1 MSFLVIQFLSGLS
14 SAALLFLVAS
24 GLTLVF
30 GVTRILNFAH
40 GSLYMLGAYISFTLT
55 NVLGNQGIDF
65 WLSIVLAS
73 GITALVGGL
82 LEVLVLRRIY
92 AVPTNFQLLATFA
105 LILIFQD
112 LTLYLWGPEDK
123 LGPQA
128 PGLDGAIKILGEP
141 FPSYDLLLI
150 VLAGVVFCFLSVLL
164 HKTRFGILIRAA
176 TEDREMLANL
186 GVNQKLLFT
195 AVFMM
200 GSFLAGLGGA
210 LQMPRQSVSLGMDMS
225 MIVEAFVIVVIGGM
239 GSLRGAA
246 LASFLVGVIKAFCIL
261 VFSQATLV
269 IVFVIMAAVLICKPH
284 GLFGHIEG
292 PESQKSELPIT
303 LLHPPGRVARITTLL
318 IFLFLVCLPL
328 IASSYGLVLAT
339 EILIFSLFSMS
350 LLFILGPGG
359 IGVLG
364 HALYFGVGAYT
375 AALMTKFYDL
385 PMIYALVL
393 APLVALLCAAVF
405 SSVCV
410 RLHGIYQGM
419 LTFAFAQM
427 VWAVVFQ
434 WYELTGGDN
443 GILGVWPS
451 VWAADKNT
459 FYYLTLLI
467 IGASILY
474 LRHLIFAPFGYALRA
489 VRDNAKRAESIG
501 LPSRKIQYI
510 GLLVSA
516 AFAGVAGGVFAYSK
530 GSVFPAVLEINMTM
544 QAFIMTLLGGV
555 NTITGPLVGTG
566 LYITLESEISR
577 QAQMWRLLLGTAVL
591 ILVILFPEG
600 IVGTISRK
608 KMGLKNRSI

>member
-40 GSLYMLGAYISFTLT
+40 GSLYMLGAYIAFTLT
-55 NVLGNQGIDF
+55 NVLGDQGVSF

-73 GITALVGGL
+73 GATALIGGV
-82 LEVLVLRRIY
+82 LEVLILRRIY
-92 AVPTNFQLLATFA
+92 AVPPNFQLLATFA

-112 LTLYLWGPEDK
+112 VTLYFWGPEDK

-128 PGLDGAIKILGEP
+128 PGLDGAIQILGEP
-141 FPSYDLLLI
+141 FPSYDLFLI
-150 VLAGVVFCFLSVLL
+150 TLAGVVFGFLFVLL
-164 HKTRFGILIRAA
+164 YKTRFGVLIRAA

-186 GVNQKLLFT
+186 GINQKLLFT

-210 LQMPRQSVSLGMDMS
+210 LQMPRQSVSLSMDMS
-225 MIVEAFVIVVIGGM
+225 MIVEAFVIVVIGGL

-246 LASFLVGVIKAFCIL
+246 LAAFLVGVIKAFCVFI
-261 VFSQATLV
+261 FSQATLV
-269 IVFVIMAAVLICKPH
+269 IVFVIMAAVLIYRPQ
-284 GLFGHIEG
+284 GLFGRVDSV
-292 PESQKSELPIT
+292 ESSTSGLPRT
-303 LLHPPGRVARITTLL
+303 VLYPPGRVAHITTLFVV
-318 IFLFLVCLPL
+318 IFLVCVPL

-339 EILIFSLFSMS
+339 EMLIFSLFSMS

-364 HALYFGVGAYT
+364 HALYFGAGAYM

-385 PMIYALVL
+385 PMVYALVL
-393 APLVALLCAAVF
+393 APFAALICAAVF

-410 RLHGIYQGM
+410 RLQGVYQGM
-419 LTFAFAQM
+419 LTFAFAQL

-443 GILGVWPS
+443 GILGVWPPS
-451 VWAADKNT
+451 WASDKNT
-459 FYYLTLLI
+459 FYYLVLVIT
-467 IGASILY
+467 GASILY
-474 LRHLIFAPFGYALRA
+474 LRHLIFSPFGYALRA
-489 VRDNAKRAESIG
+489 VRDNSKRAESIG
-501 LPSRKIQYI
+501 LPSRHIQYI

-516 AFAGVAGGVFAYSK
+516 TFAGVAGGVFAYSK
-530 GSVFPAVLEINMTM
+530 GSVFPTVLEINTTM

-555 NTITGPLVGTG
+555 NTLTGPLVGTG
-566 LYITLESEISR
+566 LYIALESEISR
-577 QAQMWRLLLGTAVL
+577 QTQMWRLFLGAVVL
-591 ILVILFPEG
+591 TLVILFPEG
-600 IVGTISRK
+600 IVGTIDRK
-608 KMGLKNRSI
+608 IKSMKKRSA